1 MLGTYFY
8 HEIIR
13 KTVISFGTVFNDIH
27 VRHQDNTGK
36 DLNDIKVPVSYGPRQ
51 KFLARIQQQA
61 ELNKATQITLPR
73 ISFEMNSVTYDP
85 TRKSGITQTFKAM
98 DGDKFKKVFMPVPY
112 NIGFQLNIL
121 TKLQDDSL
129 QILEQILPFFQPA
142 FTLTIDLVDQI
153 GEKRDV
159 PLVLNNI
166 SFTDDYEGD
175 FDTRR
180 ALIYTLDFTAKT
192 YMFGPIADST
202 DGLIRKVQIDYYSDS
217 DPRTA
222 KRIQRYRVES
232 TAKKDYN
239 EDGEIDQYDDPL
251 IPPGDDFGFTETST
265 FYGNDAKDYSP
276 TRKIDI

>member
-202 DGLIRKVQIDYYSDS
+202 DGLIRKVQIDYYSDTNT
-217 DPRTA
+217 RTA
-222 KRIQRYRVES
+222 KRVQRYRVES

-265 FYGNDAKDYSP
+265 FFGDAKDYSP

>member
-142 FTLTIDLVDQI
+142 FTLTVDLVDQI

-202 DGLIRKVQIDYYSDS
+202 DGLIRKVQVDYYSDS

-239 EDGEIDQYDDPL
+239 EDGQIDQYDDPL

-265 FYGNDAKDYSP
+265 FFGDAKDYSP

>member
-142 FTLTIDLVDQI
+142 FTLTVDLVDQI

-202 DGLIRKVQIDYYSDS
+202 DGLIRKVQVDYYSDS

-222 KRIQRYRVES
+222 KRVQRYRVES

-239 EDGEIDQYDDPL
+239 EDGQIDQYYDPL

-265 FYGNDAKDYSP
+265 FFGDAKDYSP